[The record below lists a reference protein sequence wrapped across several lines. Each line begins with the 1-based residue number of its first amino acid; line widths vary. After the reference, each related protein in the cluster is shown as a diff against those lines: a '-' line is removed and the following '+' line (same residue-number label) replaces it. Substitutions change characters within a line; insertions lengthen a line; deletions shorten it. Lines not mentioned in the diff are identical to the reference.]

1 RSTFRFLLGN
11 LDDFKPSENTVAVAE
26 LREVDRYMLVK
37 LNDLITKVKEAYE
50 TYDFAAVYHAIHNF
64 CTIDLSSF
72 YLDFAKD
79 ILYIEGANH
88 EDRRAIQTVLYDVL
102 VALTKLVTPILPHTA
117 DEVWPYVP
125 GVTEESV

>member
-1 RSTFRFLLGN
+1 MRHTTSLL
-11 LDDFKPSENTVAVAE
+11 
-26 LREVDRYMLVK
+26 YIM
-37 LNDLITKVKEAYE
+37 
-50 TYDFAAVYHAIHNF
+50 AIHNF

-102 VALTKLVTPILPHTA
+102 VALTKTCNTNLTA
-117 DEVWPYVP
+117 Y
-125 GVTEESV
+125 S